1 MKKASIATL
10 LILLLSATNPF
21 QAQATFPGKN
31 IVFWDLGQS
40 DEQKN
45 NDLVEAYDLAKKN
58 NYEQAIKI
66 IEQKIKTSPKLTTLH
81 VMKGLILNEMRMYI
95 PATRALN
102 DAQMI
107 EGRHPGI
114 HYGFCEVYRNLGMSD
129 LSLQACRVA
138 EEMHRLSPEA
148 HYEYAQTLI
157 ATGEMKLANKSL
169 SAAAELNPNNT
180 QYHYQRGMN
189 FYYLNQYD
197 AAENS
202 FLKALSIDV
211 NDVDSSYQLA
221 YIYAARKKEKLAKQQ
236 IEKVLQIQK
245 EHPKIQSAKLLLEY
259 VRKNAL
265 DKLPLKIIPHDYHV
279 GRSKSHYK
287 SGNFGL
293 ALIEIE
299 TAAKLKPNNLQT
311 KEILIGLSGFL
322 LRINMTEKAVKQ
334 MISIAGETDIITA
347 KGYQELGDI
356 EVLKGNLPEART
368 YYEKVLKLSDPNGI
382 ARQTLDELPEQV
394 APNTTPL
401 QQTEVFIHPSIA
413 LNRKGELFAQYKMYK
428 RAIAIYSL
436 ASRIRPNHLPTML
449 NTATAYYNSENFGK
463 SISILER
470 LLLSHPNHE
479 NILVHRI
486 LLAQAYVKSNN
497 RGKSLKNIAIAI
509 KINPAVKTSIRANPA
524 FEILRDMNEYKK
536 LTQ

>member
-66 IEQKIKTSPKLTTLH
+66 IEQKIQTSPKLTTLH

-221 YIYAARKKEKLAKQQ
+221 YIYAAQKKEKLAKQQ

-436 ASRIRPNHLPTML
+436 AARIRPNHLPTML

>member
-1 MKKASIATL
+1 MKKVLFTVPI
-10 LILLLSATNPF
+10 IFLLSVINPCL
-21 QAQATFPGKN
+21 AQATFPGES
-31 IVFWDLGQS
+31 IVFGNRDQSNEQS
-40 DEQKN
+40 DEA
-45 NDLVEAYDLAKKN
+45 L
-58 NYEQAIKI
+58 IKI
-66 IEQKIKTSPKLTTLH
+66 FNLATKKDYQQALTLIEQRLQSTPRIATLH
-81 VMKGLILNEMRMYI
+81 VMKGLVLNEIGEYLH
-95 PATRALN
+95 ANRALN
-102 DAQMI
+102 TGLSI
-107 EGRHPGI
+107 EARHPAI
-114 HYGFCEVYRNLGMSD
+114 QYGFCGIYRNLGMSD

-202 FLKALSIDV
+202 FLKALSIDL

-221 YIYAARKKEKLAKQQ
+221 YIYAAQKKEKLAKQQ

-245 EHPKIQSAKLLLEY
+245 EHPKIQSAELLLEY
-259 VRKNAL
+259 VRENAL

-436 ASRIRPNHLPTML
+436 ASRIRPNHLPTIL
-449 NTATAYYNSENFGK
+449 NTATVYYNSENFGK

>member
-1 MKKASIATL
+1 MKKVLFTVPI
-10 LILLLSATNPF
+10 IFLLSAINPF
-21 QAQATFPGKN
+21 LAQATFPGES
-31 IVFWDLGQS
+31 IVFGNRDQSNEQS
-40 DEQKN
+40 DEA
-45 NDLVEAYDLAKKN
+45 L
-58 NYEQAIKI
+58 IKI
-66 IEQKIKTSPKLTTLH
+66 FNLATKKDYQQALTLIEQKLQSTPRIATLH
-81 VMKGLILNEMRMYI
+81 VMKGLVLNEIGEYLH
-95 PATRALN
+95 ANRALN
-102 DAQMI
+102 TGLSI
-107 EGRHPGI
+107 EARHPGI
-114 HYGFCEVYRNLGMSD
+114 QYGFCGIYRNLGMSD

-221 YIYAARKKEKLAKQQ
+221 YIYAAQKKESLAKQQ

-368 YYEKVLKLSDPNGI
+368 YYEQVLKLSDPNGI

-436 ASRIRPNHLPTML
+436 ASRIRPNHLPTIL
-449 NTATAYYNSENFGK
+449 NTATVYYNSENFGK